1 MRRRNMIDTFELTT
15 NVGITQREIDSRFN
29 ISEDSKQHVS
39 DSVYIV
45 PNPLHI
51 VGVQKLK
58 VTKLKNTLLYEIT
71 LVFNAQQLLEDRLTP
86 CLFIP
91 TKANVKALQR
101 RVERIQQD
109 VQLSY
114 KQWTLTRIDYAMQFK
129 TPHHALYPYLESC
142 SACPK
147 SDIQKFEYGSLQ
159 RRNNN
164 SILNAYSKELQAN
177 IRNHTEEYQT
187 EAHNL
192 YRWERQCIR
201 PYDLKLNSVGPG
213 SHWTRY
219 FTEEAA
225 LEALMRFHKHH
236 IKKGD
241 YYSREAAY
249 EQLKSKIKR
258 SSNLSLAIKTL
269 DFIRTEGSVTNALQ
283 AIAEAR
289 QTVPD
294 QFNNQLN
301 NASSNSMQKKFND
314 YIRLHLSQNGVNPVL
329 LPKDC
334 EEDFLQNSHHYLFEH
349 LYSL

>member
-1 MRRRNMIDTFELTT
+1 MIDTFELTT

-29 ISEDSKQHVS
+29 ISEDSKQKVS

-45 PNPLHI
+45 LNPLHI
-51 VGVQKLK
+51 LGVQKLI
-58 VTKLKNTLLYEIT
+58 VTRLQNTLLYEIT
-71 LVFNAQQLLEDRLTP
+71 LVFNAQQLLEKRMTP
-86 CLFIP
+86 SLFIP
-91 TKANVKALQR
+91 TKANVKELQR
-101 RVERIQQD
+101 RVEMIHQD

-142 SACPK
+142 STCPS
-147 SDIQKFEYGSLQ
+147 SDIQTYEYGSLQ
-159 RRNNN
+159 RRNGN
-164 SILNAYSKELQAN
+164 SILNAYSKELQTAT
-177 IRNHTEEYQT
+177 RNHVEQYKI

-201 PYDLKLNSVGPG
+201 PYDLKLNNIGLG

-219 FTEEAA
+219 FTEAAA

-241 YYSREAAY
+241 YYSRDAAY

-258 SSNLSLAIKTL
+258 SNNLTSAMKTL
-269 DFIRTEGSVTNALQ
+269 DFIRNEGSITNALQ
-283 AIAEAR
+283 AITEGR

-294 QFNNQLN
+294 QFNNRLN
-301 NASSNSMQKKFND
+301 NAFSNSMQKRFND

-334 EEDFLQNSHHYLFEH
+334 EEDFLQNSHHYLFGH
-349 LYSL
+349 LNLL